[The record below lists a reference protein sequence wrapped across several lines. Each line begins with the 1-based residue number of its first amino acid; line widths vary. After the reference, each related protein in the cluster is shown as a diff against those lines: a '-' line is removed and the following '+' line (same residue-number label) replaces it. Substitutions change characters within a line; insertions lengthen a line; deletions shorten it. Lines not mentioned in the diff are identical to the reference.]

1 MAAFDNLPPLS
12 PFAMVCIV
20 GLLIVFWVW
29 MKVKLL
35 RDRIAIRAEEGEGPP
50 DAPAWQLR
58 LAAAPNTGLI
68 LGLTA
73 LALLCFLA
81 AQLLPVE

>member
-1 MAAFDNLPPLS
+1 MAAFESLPDLS
-12 PFAMVCIV
+12 PFALICIV

-35 RDRIAIRAEEGEGPP
+35 RDRTAIRAEEGDAPP
-50 DAPAWQLR
+50 DAPAWQQR
-58 LAAAPNTGLI
+58 LATGQNTGLI
-68 LGLTA
+68 LALTA

-81 AQLLPVE
+81 AQLLPVD